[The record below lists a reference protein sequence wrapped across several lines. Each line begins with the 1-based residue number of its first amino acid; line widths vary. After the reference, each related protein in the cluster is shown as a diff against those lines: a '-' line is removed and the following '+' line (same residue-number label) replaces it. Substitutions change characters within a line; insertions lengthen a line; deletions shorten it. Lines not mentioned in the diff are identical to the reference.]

1 VADGRKRAWVPPP
14 AQRAI
19 ILLHER
25 AGDVSGGYLARERPQ
40 VGCGRGA
47 TGNPCVEQRSEV
59 LAQPHRSDELGMR
72 AGTAPGASGEQPRL
86 LAPCDEVARAA
97 KHVVVARPEAVLDGV
112 HEVKRWMAGDELQVG
127 GRVHGPSVPAKRG
140 LLVPCTGEGY
150 FAGASLM
157 AAVLLAV
164 TASVAWG
171 TSDFLGGIAARYAQ
185 LPLVLAGSQL
195 VGLLAFVPVLLL
207 QGTPM
212 PHDSRL
218 LLGLAAGV
226 IAVGEL
232 GLIYFALR
240 RGPAIVMA
248 PIAALSA
255 VVPVLVGIAD
265 GDHMDVLIVVGLICA
280 LGGAVAASWTR
291 GEDRQPRRQA
301 LLGAAVAGGAALGAG
316 TVLALIGV
324 ASKADAWWAIAAVRA
339 GGVVTAVG
347 VLAAAV
353 VVTRGRVPWGPSRGG
368 LRPWTAAGLSV
379 SRGTALM
386 IAAIGLSDITADTA
400 FANATHAGALS
411 VVSVLASLYPVTTIA
426 LGTIALRE
434 RPAHIQLGGA
444 ALACLGA
451 AVLAVRT
458 A

>member
-1 VADGRKRAWVPPP
+1 
-14 AQRAI
+14 
-19 ILLHER
+19 
-25 AGDVSGGYLARERPQ
+25 
-40 VGCGRGA
+40 
-47 TGNPCVEQRSEV
+47 
-59 LAQPHRSDELGMR
+59 
-72 AGTAPGASGEQPRL
+72 
-86 LAPCDEVARAA
+86 
-97 KHVVVARPEAVLDGV
+97 
-112 HEVKRWMAGDELQVG
+112 
-127 GRVHGPSVPAKRG
+127 
-140 LLVPCTGEGY
+140 
-150 FAGASLM
+150 M
-157 AAVLLAV
+157 AAVLLAL

-195 VGLLAFVPVLLL
+195 VGLFAFVPVLLL

-212 PHDSRL
+212 PRDGRL

-226 IAVGEL
+226 IAVG
-232 GLIYFALR
+232 
-240 RGPAIVMA
+240 GPAIVMA

-255 VVPVLVGIAD
+255 VLPVLVGIAD
-265 GDHMDVLIVVGLICA
+265 GDHVDVLIVVGLICA
-280 LGGAVAASWTR
+280 LGGAVAASWTS
-291 GEDRQPRRQA
+291 GEDRPPRRQA

-347 VLAAAV
+347 VLATV
-353 VVTRGRVPWGPSRGG
+353 VIVRRAGVPWRPSRLASADDDVRVRPSGG
-368 LRPWTAAGLSV
+368 ELRPWTAAGLSV
-379 SRGTALM
+379 SRGIALM
-386 IAAIGLSDITADTA
+386 IAAIGLSDIAADTA
-400 FANATHAGALS
+400 YANATHGGALS

-426 LGTIALRE
+426 LGAIALRQ

-451 AVLAVRT
+451 AVLAATT

>member
-1 VADGRKRAWVPPP
+1 
-14 AQRAI
+14 
-19 ILLHER
+19 
-25 AGDVSGGYLARERPQ
+25 
-40 VGCGRGA
+40 
-47 TGNPCVEQRSEV
+47 
-59 LAQPHRSDELGMR
+59 
-72 AGTAPGASGEQPRL
+72 
-86 LAPCDEVARAA
+86 
-97 KHVVVARPEAVLDGV
+97 
-112 HEVKRWMAGDELQVG
+112 
-127 GRVHGPSVPAKRG
+127 
-140 LLVPCTGEGY
+140 
-150 FAGASLM
+150 M
-157 AAVLLAV
+157 AAVLLAL

-171 TSDFLGGIAARYAQ
+171 TSDFLGGVAARYAQ

-195 VGLLAFVPVLLL
+195 VGLFAFVPVLLL

-212 PHDSRL
+212 PHDGRL

-255 VVPVLVGIAD
+255 ILPVLVGIAG
-265 GDHMDVLIVVGLICA
+265 GDHVDVLIVVGLVCA
-280 LGGAVAASWTR
+280 LGGAVAASWTS
-291 GEDRQPRRQA
+291 GEDRPPRQQA
-301 LLGAAVAGGAALGAG
+301 LSGAAVAGGAALGAG

-324 ASKADAWWAIAAVRA
+324 ASKADPWWAIAAVRA

-347 VLAAAV
+347 VLATV
-353 VVTRGRVPWGPSRGG
+353 VIVRRAGVPRRPSRLASADDDVRVRPSGG
-368 LRPWTAAGLSV
+368 ELRPWTAAGLSV
-379 SRGTALM
+379 SRGIALT
-386 IAAIGLSDITADTA
+386 IAAIGLSDIAADTA
-400 FANATHAGALS
+400 YANATHGGALS

-426 LGTIALRE
+426 LGAIALRQ

-451 AVLAVRT
+451 AVLAATT